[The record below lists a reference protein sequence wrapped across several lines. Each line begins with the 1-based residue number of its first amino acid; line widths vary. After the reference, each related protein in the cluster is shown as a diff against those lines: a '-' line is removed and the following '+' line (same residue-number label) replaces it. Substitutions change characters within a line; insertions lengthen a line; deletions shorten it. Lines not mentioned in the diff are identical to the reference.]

1 MSESLSD
8 AGAQILLA
16 LAYYVGLI
24 VLMRVSGKRLAGQ
37 TTTFD
42 LIVLICLGVVLQGIA
57 LHRGTLNA
65 VLFMATVFSA
75 HRGLA
80 AWCSRSRWVRRLT
93 RGSPR
98 PLVRDGQIDFG
109 ALEDE
114 ALSPDDLM
122 AGLRKLG
129 YATPDV
135 ILLAVLEETGQISA
149 IPRTDVA
156 VGSSAPQSRPD
167 VSAS

>member
-1 MSESLSD
+1 MSGVRHHFVVGGPTE
-8 AGAQILLA
+8 QHPPA
-16 LAYYVGLI
+16 L
-24 VLMRVSGKRLAGQ
+24 Q
-37 TTTFD
+37 T
-42 LIVLICLGVVLQGIA
+42 
-57 LHRGTLNA
+57 
-65 VLFMATVFSA
+65 
-75 HRGLA
+75 A
-80 AWCSRSRWVRRLT
+80 AI

-135 ILLAVLEETGQISA
+135 IHLAVLEETGQISA
-149 IPRTDVA
+149 IARRTYAA
-156 VGSSAPQSRPD
+156 VPERDTASTCDGGTEVFNRPLT
-167 VSAS
+167 A

>member
-1 MSESLSD
+1 MSQ
-8 AGAQILLA
+8 AIAQISLA
-16 LAYYVGLI
+16 LTYYAGLV

-42 LIVLICLGVVLQGIA
+42 LIVLICLGVVLQDIA
-57 LHRGTLNA
+57 LRKGTLNA
-65 VLFMATVFSA
+65 WFFIVTVFSA

-80 AWCSRSRWVRRLT
+80 SWCARSRWVRRLA

-135 ILLAVLEETGQISA
+135 IHLAVLEETGQISA
-149 IPRTDVA
+149 IPRRTYA
-156 VGSSAPQSRPD
+156 AAPERD
-167 VSAS
+167 AASTCDGGTEVV